1 MTGQGHISSSR
12 QRSRSEIEAIMRQ
25 IGLSDRIGEAREI
38 LPDVVDIDRDADML
52 LRLGLS
58 IDRIVDRLGGSAW

>member
-1 MTGQGHISSSR
+1 MTGQGRSASR
-12 QRSRSEIEAIMRQ
+12 QRSRSEIEAVMRQ

-38 LPDVVDIDRDADML
+38 LPEVVDIDRDADLL

-58 IDRIVDRLGGSAW
+58 MDRIVDRLGGSAW